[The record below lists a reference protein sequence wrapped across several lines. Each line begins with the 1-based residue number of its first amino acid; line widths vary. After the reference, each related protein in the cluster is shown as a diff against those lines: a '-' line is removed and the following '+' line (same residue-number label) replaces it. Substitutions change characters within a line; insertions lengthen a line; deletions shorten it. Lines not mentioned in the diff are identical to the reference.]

1 MYDVKVN
8 GQYHHQVEIKEDGLF
23 VDGQAYDLDR
33 VQLEDD
39 LYHVIKDKKSIMAE
53 VVSTDYEAKTLIIR
67 VNGNDYEVQLKDQYD
82 LLLERLGMSDIASR
96 KVNEIK
102 APMPGLVLNVDV
114 SEGDEIT
121 KDQQVLVLEAMKME
135 NVLKAPG
142 NGVVKAVNANQG
154 DKVEKNQ
161 VLVTLE

>member
-1 MYDVKVN
+1 MYDVQVN
-8 GQYHHQVEIKEDGLF
+8 DRYQHQIEIKDDNIL
-23 VDGQAYDLDR
+23 VDGESYDLDR
-33 VQLEDD
+33 VQLEDE
-39 LYHVIKDKKSIMAE
+39 LYHVIKGYKSIMAE
-53 VVSTDYEAKTLIIR
+53 VVHADFEEKTFTIR
-67 VNGNDYEVQLKDQYD
+67 VNGRDYTLQIKDSYD

-102 APMPGLVLNVDV
+102 APMPGLVLSVDV
-114 SEGDEIT
+114 DEGDEIS

-142 NGVVKAVNANQG
+142 DGVVKAININKG

>member
-1 MYDVKVN
+1 
-8 GQYHHQVEIKEDGLF
+8 
-23 VDGQAYDLDR
+23 
-33 VQLEDD
+33 
-39 LYHVIKDKKSIMAE
+39 
-53 VVSTDYEAKTLIIR
+53 
-67 VNGNDYEVQLKDQYD
+67 
-82 LLLERLGMSDIASR
+82 MSDIASR

>member
-8 GQYHHQVEIKEDGLF
+8 GQYHHQVEIKEDGIV
-23 VDGQAYDLDR
+23 VDGEAYDLDR

-39 LYHVIKDKKSIMAE
+39 LYHVIKDRKSLMAE
-53 VVSTDYEAKTLIIR
+53 VLSADHEAKTLTIR

-114 SEGDEIT
+114 AEGDEIT

-142 NGVVKAVNANQG
+142 DGVVKAINVNQG

-161 VLVTLE
+161 VLITLE